1 MARNTGELKKR
12 CWLAKQR
19 LKMGY
24 WESLK
29 REKQQVEESG
39 TVTGSAL
46 AAEFARV
53 RMRRDAEVA
62 SVVPSAAT
70 TSKPSTLI
78 SVPTFVISEQDETTS
93 L

>member
-62 SVVPSAAT
+62 SVVPSAADGT
-70 TSKPSTLI
+70 TEAIYWTATKSR
-78 SVPTFVISEQDETTS
+78 
-93 L
+93 

>member
-46 AAEFARV
+46 AAEFAG
-53 RMRRDAEVA
+53 
-62 SVVPSAAT
+62 
-70 TSKPSTLI
+70 
-78 SVPTFVISEQDETTS
+78 
-93 L
+93 